1 MNATEAMGRTL
12 SVEEEREFVAELFA
26 IIVRYDE
33 TINIARLV
41 DQELTEK

>member
-1 MNATEAMGRTL
+1 MSPTKAMGRTI
-12 SVEEEREFVAELFA
+12 SVEEEREFLAELFA
-26 IIVRYDE
+26 IIARYDE

>member
-1 MNATEAMGRTL
+1 MGRTL
-12 SVEEEREFVAELFA
+12 SVEEEREFWAELFA

-33 TINIARLV
+33 TNRIARLG